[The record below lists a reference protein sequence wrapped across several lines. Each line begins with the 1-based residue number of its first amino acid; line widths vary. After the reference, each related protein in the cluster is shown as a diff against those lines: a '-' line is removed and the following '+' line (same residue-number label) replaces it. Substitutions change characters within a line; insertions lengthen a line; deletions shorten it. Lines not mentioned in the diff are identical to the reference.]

1 MLVERAP
8 AAQRLEQDLLVLL
21 GHRIVEMALV
31 RGIAEQLG
39 DAAVEIG
46 GDCAIALRLAAER
59 VVRVDIGVVIDL
71 DERLERDFEALA
83 IIEQRAVVIG
93 NAPRAGIDVEA
104 GIEGAILREA
114 AELDIAVAAAQGPAP
129 PAGAPAIFEDLHFVA
144 GLAQLERRYH
154 AGNPGAEDQH
164 RGALRIAVEAER
176 SLVVGGRRVTQ
187 DGHRLIPHTGASRRA
202 DRREEIAPAQ
212 RGRAVVGQR
221 ITPWPEPAPA
231 PARDA
236 SSWQWRPRCNS
247 RAAQ

>member
-21 GHRIVEMALV
+21 GHGIVEMALI
-31 RGIAEQLG
+31 GGLAEQLG

-71 DERLERDFEALA
+71 NERLERDFEALA

-144 GLAQLERRYH
+144 GLAQLERRHH
-154 AGNPGAEDQH
+154 AGKPGAENQH

-176 SLVVGGRRVTQ
+176 SLVVGGRRVSQ
-187 DGHRLIPHTGASRRA
+187 AGHRLIHRTGARRRA
-202 DRREEIAPAQ
+202 DQREEIAPAQ
-212 RGRAVVGQR
+212 RGRAVVGQGL
-221 ITPWPEPAPA
+221 TPWPEPA